1 MQSRASRVARGWIAG
16 SFATGVAATSHGLAD
31 GATPSVFALAS
42 ALVFAGILGTFVIG
56 RRPSLPRLTAIVAGS
71 QLAFHLVF
79 TWLTPGTAATAAH
92 HDAPTLLE
100 PAVAHHG
107 TEPGMWAA
115 HALAMLVTI
124 VFLRRAELALWS
136 LLRDA
141 LAAVGIARRLPA
153 LESLPSVPRAAAP
166 TAPRHPVSSVV
177 LSALRDRGPP
187 VALGV

>member
-1 MQSRASRVARGWIAG
+1 MQSRASRAARGWIAG
-16 SFATGVAATSHGLAD
+16 SFATGIAATSHGLAA
-31 GATPSVFALAS
+31 GAAPSVLALAS
-42 ALVFAGILGTFVIG
+42 TLVFAGVLGTFLIG

-79 TWLTPGTAATAAH
+79 SWLTPGTVTAAAH
-92 HDAPTLLE
+92 HDVPAIIE
-100 PAVAHHG
+100 PAAAHHG
-107 TEPGMWAA
+107 TDPGMWAA
-115 HALAMLVTI
+115 HALAMLITI

-141 LAAVGIARRLPA
+141 VAAVGIGRRLPA
-153 LESLPSVPRAAAP
+153 LEAVPSVPRAGLP

-187 VALGV
+187 LALGA